1 MAAFRPEVR
10 EFIRAAETLLSP
22 VSVNNPLTKE
32 ECRIVEFYLSTLT
45 DHCNGLGPMKV
56 EANRR
61 RVNQLQDRYWL
72 GFTVVAI
79 ALLLGTVGL
88 VWLWW

>member
-45 DHCNGLGPMKV
+45 DHCNGLGHD
-56 EANRR
+56 ES
-61 RVNQLQDRYWL
+61 
-72 GFTVVAI
+72 
-79 ALLLGTVGL
+79 
-88 VWLWW
+88 